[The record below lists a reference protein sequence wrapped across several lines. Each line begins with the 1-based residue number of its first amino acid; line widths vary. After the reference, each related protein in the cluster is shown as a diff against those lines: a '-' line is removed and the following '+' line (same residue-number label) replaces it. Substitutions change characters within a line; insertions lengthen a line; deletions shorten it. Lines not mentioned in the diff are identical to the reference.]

1 MYYTYQQ
8 QYGTP
13 GQYGVGIPT
22 MAKAKYTQPLT
33 PEQISK
39 LRSSGDAFKIEVSQE
54 DLWRAACTHKENG
67 QPTLVS
73 EGVNPETGNEILR
86 CTICGETFEMVDA
99 SKEEVQKAVDLI
111 CNLLQTSKT
120 MYLDAPVQLVE
131 QYYQMLPLLKMFPKL
146 YERSQKNFAMYEN
159 PMGVGANP
167 TAVGTNGFQM
177 MGAMLSNPYSAMG
190 YGAPMPMGPQYP
202 QYPQGYA
209 PQPMAPQ
216 PAQPYPGYPQQYPQ
230 QAYNPAMY
238 GGNPMMYNSGA
249 VAPAPAPA
257 PAPGVVPQA
266 PAAPTDGTAEV
277 QQQKQF
283 NV

>member
-1 MYYTYQQ
+1 MYYPYQQ

-13 GQYGVGIPT
+13 AQYGVGIPT
-22 MAKAKYTQPLT
+22 MPKAKYTQPLT

-159 PMGVGANP
+159 AMGVGANP

-249 VAPAPAPA
+249 VATAPA

>member
-1 MYYTYQQ
+1 MYYQNYPNQYQP
-8 QYGTP
+8 QYGM
-13 GQYGVGIPT
+13 GITQMP
-22 MAKAKYTQPLT
+22 KAKNTQPLT
-33 PEQISK
+33 PEMISK
-39 LRSSGDAFKIEVSQE
+39 LRASGDAFKIEVSQE

-99 SKEEVQKAVDLI
+99 SQDEVQAAVDLI

-120 MYLDAPVQLVE
+120 MYLDAPANLIT

-146 YERSQKNFAMYEN
+146 YDRSQKNFAMYEN
-159 PMGVGANP
+159 AMYQQPGQVAAGA
-167 TAVGTNGFQM
+167 NGFQM
-177 MGAMLSNPYSAMG
+177 MGAMLSNPYGAAYGYGYPQPAPAPWGAQPGIPAQPAPQMAPAPWG
-190 YGAPMPMGPQYP
+190 AQPVPQYGNPLMYGAPTPM
-202 QYPQGYA
+202 
-209 PQPMAPQ
+209 
-216 PAQPYPGYPQQYPQ
+216 
-230 QAYNPAMY
+230 
-238 GGNPMMYNSGA
+238 

-257 PAPGVVPQA
+257 PAAGVMPQA
-266 PAAPTDGTAEV
+266 PAEGTTEV

>member
-1 MYYTYQQ
+1 MYYPYQQ

-13 GQYGVGIPT
+13 AQYGVGIPT
-22 MAKAKYTQPLT
+22 MPKAKYTQPLT

-159 PMGVGANP
+159 AMGVGANP

-257 PAPGVVPQA
+257 PGVVPQA